1 MIPFIIACLLF
12 LAPSVHAAQG
22 RQFTISAIASPESAE
37 ENERALNEEFAAL
50 WRDKV
55 DIDSAT
61 VPSSQPTYIIQN
73 LRNIDN
79 PKVAD
84 EIANAIQQNLD
95 ELWRSKLDAND
106 PPIGQ
111 RYYFEDLGNPDKSE
125 ENAFAINSALDD
137 LWAAKVDK

>member
-1 MIPFIIACLLF
+1 MIQLAVACLL
-12 LAPSVHAAQG
+12 LLVPSLHAAQG
-22 RQFTISAIASPESAE
+22 RQFTISGISNPENAE

-55 DIDSAT
+55 DISSAT
-61 VPSSQPTYIIQN
+61 TPSSQATFVIQN
-73 LRNIDN
+73 LKNIQD
-79 PKVAD
+79 PKVSE

-95 ELWRSKLDAND
+95 ELWLFKLDVND

-111 RYYFEDLGNPDKSE
+111 RYYFSDLGNKDKSE